1 MRCQQFLSLLFSF
14 SGWNSLTRADGIG
27 ILQEFD
33 FSIFNCFKKLFQD
46 DPLKRPSV
54 AKILQDDF
62 ITQGY
67 MPSRLPTSCLTMA
80 PRFDTKHQQIKRG
93 PLQEINKEIATSGRI
108 RQIAVEDKK
117 KS

>member
-1 MRCQQFLSLLFSF
+1 M
-14 SGWNSLTRADGIG
+14 
-27 ILQEFD
+27 
-33 FSIFNCFKKLFQD
+33 
-46 DPLKRPSV
+46 KRPGV
-54 AKILQDDF
+54 VKILQDDF

-80 PRFDTKHQQIKRG
+80 PRFDTKLQQIKRG

-117 KS
+117 VMDRFPSRAF